1 MAVLVP
7 NSYPLA
13 ILLPAGEFT
22 NENTAKKKTT
32 SNFQLVASGG
42 IGRQIILWKA
52 AVNCSLPELSM
63 IYL

>member
-1 MAVLVP
+1 MFERRRRTAV
-7 NSYPLA
+7 
-13 ILLPAGEFT
+13 
-22 NENTAKKKTT
+22 KKKTT

-52 AVNCSLPELSM
+52 AVNCSLPEPSM